1 VIAKSSL
8 DDLHDDLYVLACA
21 VDDTEADL
29 HAAGQRPSATELSRI
44 LGWLLEAAKPLRSR
58 ELPAP
63 PTNPPISS

>member
-1 VIAKSSL
+1 MIAKSSL

-29 HAAGQRPSATELSRI
+29 QAAGDKPSAAQLSRI
-44 LGWLLEAAKPLRSR
+44 LRWLLDAAKPLRSR

-63 PTNPPISS
+63 PAPLPISS